1 MKAHADLKNLL
12 KGKKIQAFVKDM
24 CLHAYSW
31 TEKIPTQ
38 YLEYKIFEEFRLRQD
53 TGEKTRIGLDKKLQV
68 IPDVILFIKP
78 GYRALNQG
86 HCFTIA
92 LEIKEFK
99 EDLMR
104 DEKLWK
110 YVGWTDFFF
119 IAVPDDLTQYTFEKI
134 VEVNNEHP
142 ETLSKIGVLGLETGE
157 LYSHPQRSEVSIE
170 KQNLVLQNAVY
181 NYAFKDAKTI
191 FFTPEELPAQVAL
204 TGKNM
209 VDEDAKN
216 SAQNNLQQNC
226 KLKNSDTQQYEEQQN
241 NLQENCTLKNRD
253 TLQYEERQN
262 NLQESCTLRKGGYKQ
277 LSNEEKAARKAAF
290 LARQEFREKRAVE
303 LAEKSTVLNEDI
315 RQRLMAQPPKAQEV
329 FWKIRE
335 SKNGKQLQDIVSEL
349 DYSQR
354 TAAYGLASL
363 TSAGLIKRD
372 GSRKTGAYT
381 VTDVAACNTTCATC
395 SIALQCKDY
404 KPV

>member
-1 MKAHADLKNLL
+1 MKSYIAKAQEVEKKWFVVDAA
-12 KGKKIQAFVKDM
+12 GKPLGRVASQVASILRGKHK
-24 CLHAYSW
+24 
-31 TEKIPTQ
+31 PT
-38 YLEYKIFEEFRLRQD
+38 
-53 TGEKTRIGLDKKLQV
+53 
-68 IPDVILFIKP
+68 
-78 GYRALNQG
+78 
-86 HCFTIA
+86 
-92 LEIKEFK
+92 
-99 EDLMR
+99 
-104 DEKLWK
+104 
-110 YVGWTDFFF
+110 
-119 IAVPDDLTQYTFEKI
+119 
-134 VEVNNEHP
+134 
-142 ETLSKIGVLGLETGE
+142 
-157 LYSHPQRSEVSIE
+157 
-170 KQNLVLQNAVY
+170 
-181 NYAFKDAKTI
+181 
-191 FFTPEELPAQVAL
+191 FTPHVDGGDFVVVVNASKVVL

-209 VDEDAKN
+209 VEEDTKN
-216 SAQNNLQQNC
+216 SA
-226 KLKNSDTQQYEEQQN
+226 QN
-241 NLQENCTLKNRD
+241 NLQENCTLKNSN
-253 TLQYEERQN
+253 TQQHEEQQN
-262 NLQESCTLRKGGYKQ
+262 NLQENCTLRKGGYKQ

>member
-1 MKAHADLKNLL
+1 
-12 KGKKIQAFVKDM
+12 M
-24 CLHAYSW
+24 CLHAYPW
-31 TEKIPTQ
+31 TERIPVE
-38 YLEYKIFEEFRLRQD
+38 YLEYKIFEEFRLRES

-119 IAVPDDLTQYTFEKI
+119 IAVPDDLTQYAFEKI

-191 FFTPEELPAQVAL
+191 FFTPEELPTPVAL

-209 VDEDAKN
+209 VEEDAKN
-216 SAQNNLQQNC
+216 NPQQNC
-226 KLKNSDTQQYEEQQN
+226 KLKNS
-241 NLQENCTLKNRD
+241 D

-262 NLQESCTLRKGGYKQ
+262 NLQENCTLRKGGYKQ

-335 SKNGKQLQDIVSEL
+335 SKKGKQLQDIVSEL

>member
-1 MKAHADLKNLL
+1 MKAHAELKNLL

-24 CLHAYSW
+24 CLHAYPW
-31 TEKIPTQ
+31 TAKIPAQ
-38 YLEYKIFEEFRLRQD
+38 HLEYKIFEEFRLRES
-53 TGEKTRIGLDKKLQV
+53 TGEKTRIGLDKKLQI

-99 EDLMR
+99 DDLMR

-119 IAVPDDLTQYTFEKI
+119 IAVPDDLTQYAFEKI

-181 NYAFKDAKTI
+181 NYAFKDANTI
-191 FFTPEELPAQVAL
+191 FFTPEEPPTPVTS
-204 TGKNM
+204 TGKNISEK
-209 VDEDAKN
+209 DTKI
-216 SAQNNLQQNC
+216 SAQNNLQ
-226 KLKNSDTQQYEEQQN
+226 K
-241 NLQENCTLKNRD
+241 NCTLKEENNK
-253 TLQYEERQN
+253 QY
-262 NLQESCTLRKGGYKQ
+262 SD
-277 LSNEEKAARKAAF
+277 EEKAARKAAF
-290 LARQEFREKRAVE
+290 LARQEFREKQVTE
-303 LAEKSTVLNEDI
+303 LAGKSAVLSEEV
-315 RQRLMAQPPKAQEV
+315 RQRLTALPTKAQEV

-335 SKNGKQLQDIVSEL
+335 SKSGKQLQDIVSEL
-349 DYSQR
+349 NYSQR
-354 TAAYGLASL
+354 TAAYGLANL
-363 TSAGLIKRD
+363 TSAGLVKRA

-381 VTDVAACNTTCATC
+381 VTDIAACDTTCATC

>member
-1 MKAHADLKNLL
+1 MKAHAELKNLL
-12 KGKKIQAFVKDM
+12 KGNNIQSFVKDL
-24 CLHAYSW
+24 CLHAYPW
-31 TEKIPTQ
+31 TERIPAQ
-38 YLEYKIFEEFRLRQD
+38 YLEYKIFEEFRLRES
-53 TGEKTRIGLDKKLQV
+53 TGEKTRIGLDKKLQI

-119 IAVPDDLTQYTFEKI
+119 IAVPDDLTQYAFEKI

-191 FFTPEELPAQVAL
+191 IFKPEEPVSAVP
-204 TGKNM
+204 TPKEN
-209 VDEDAKN
+209 VTDKEDSPK
-216 SAQNNLQQNC
+216 
-226 KLKNSDTQQYEEQQN
+226 N
-241 NLQENCTLKNRD
+241 NLQEDCELNSDDTKQYDIPGNNLQKNCTLKEENNK
-253 TLQYEERQN
+253 QY
-262 NLQESCTLRKGGYKQ
+262 SD
-277 LSNEEKAARKAAF
+277 EEKAARKAAF
-290 LARQEFREKRAVE
+290 LARQEFREKQAVE
-303 LAEKSTVLNEDI
+303 LAGKSTVLSEEV
-315 RQRLMAQPPKAQEV
+315 RQRLTTLPQKTQDM

-335 SKNGKQLQDIVSEL
+335 SDNGKQLQDIVSEL
-349 DYSQR
+349 GYSQR

-363 TSAGLIKRD
+363 TSAGLVKRE

-381 VTDVAACNTTCATC
+381 VTDIAACDTTCATC

>member
-1 MKAHADLKNLL
+1 
-12 KGKKIQAFVKDM
+12 
-24 CLHAYSW
+24 
-31 TEKIPTQ
+31 
-38 YLEYKIFEEFRLRQD
+38 
-53 TGEKTRIGLDKKLQV
+53 
-68 IPDVILFIKP
+68 
-78 GYRALNQG
+78 
-86 HCFTIA
+86 
-92 LEIKEFK
+92 
-99 EDLMR
+99 MR

-119 IAVPDDLTQYTFEKI
+119 IAVPDDLTQYAFEKI

-209 VDEDAKN
+209 VEEDAKN
-216 SAQNNLQQNC
+216 SA
-226 KLKNSDTQQYEEQQN
+226 K
-241 NLQENCTLKNRD
+241 
-253 TLQYEERQN
+253 N

>member
-1 MKAHADLKNLL
+1 MKAHAELKNLL

-24 CLHAYSW
+24 CLHAYPW
-31 TEKIPTQ
+31 TERIPVE
-38 YLEYKIFEEFRLRQD
+38 YLEYKIFEEFRLRES

-119 IAVPDDLTQYTFEKI
+119 IAVPDDLTQYAFEKI

-241 NLQENCTLKNRD
+241 NLQENCTL
-253 TLQYEERQN
+253 
-262 NLQESCTLRKGGYKQ
+262 RKGSYKQ

-315 RQRLMAQPPKAQEV
+315 RQRLMAQ
-329 FWKIRE
+329 
-335 SKNGKQLQDIVSEL
+335 
-349 DYSQR
+349 SQR
-354 TAAYGLASL
+354 TLINEQASRTHEQARMRTEGRSDPDPL
-363 TSAGLIKRD
+363 KNKKTPKFAPKKPFKKPLPVCLFFKHRLLMLYPPPIDLLKIK
-372 GSRKTGAYT
+372 K
-381 VTDVAACNTTCATC
+381 
-395 SIALQCKDY
+395 LQSF
-404 KPV
+404 

>member
-53 TGEKTRIGLDKKLQV
+53 TGEKTRLGLDKKLQV

-86 HCFTIA
+86 HCFTVA

-99 EDLMR
+99 DDLMR

-119 IAVPDDLTQYTFEKI
+119 IAVPDDLTQYAFEKI

-191 FFTPEELPAQVAL
+191 FFTPEELP
-204 TGKNM
+204 TSSENNM
-209 VDEDAKN
+209 QENCILKDNYTQQHDVL
-216 SAQNNLQQNC
+216 QNN
-226 KLKNSDTQQYEEQQN
+226 T
-241 NLQENCTLKNRD
+241 QENCTLK
-253 TLQYEERQN
+253 EEN
-262 NLQESCTLRKGGYKQ
+262 NKR
-277 LSNEEKAARKAAF
+277 LSDEEKAARKAAF

-303 LAEKSTVLNEDI
+303 LAEKSTVLNENI

-372 GSRKTGAYT
+372 GSRKTGAYI

-404 KPV
+404 KPI

>member
-1 MKAHADLKNLL
+1 M
-12 KGKKIQAFVKDM
+12 
-24 CLHAYSW
+24 
-31 TEKIPTQ
+31 
-38 YLEYKIFEEFRLRQD
+38 
-53 TGEKTRIGLDKKLQV
+53 
-68 IPDVILFIKP
+68 
-78 GYRALNQG
+78 
-86 HCFTIA
+86 
-92 LEIKEFK
+92 
-99 EDLMR
+99 
-104 DEKLWK
+104 
-110 YVGWTDFFF
+110 
-119 IAVPDDLTQYTFEKI
+119 
-134 VEVNNEHP
+134 NNEHP

-191 FFTPEELPAQVAL
+191 FFTPEELPATVAL

-209 VDEDAKN
+209 VEEDAKN
-216 SAQNNLQQNC
+216 SV
-226 KLKNSDTQQYEEQQN
+226 QN
-241 NLQENCTLKNRD
+241 NLQEN
-253 TLQYEERQN
+253 
-262 NLQESCTLRKGGYKQ
+262 CTLRKGGYKQ
-277 LSNEEKAARKAAF
+277 LPNEEKAARKAAF

-363 TSAGLIKRD
+363 TSAGLIKRA

-381 VTDVAACNTTCATC
+381 VTDIAACDTTCATC

-404 KPV
+404 KPA

>member
-1 MKAHADLKNLL
+1 MKAHAELKNLL

-24 CLHAYSW
+24 CLHAYPW
-31 TEKIPTQ
+31 TERIPVE
-38 YLEYKIFEEFRLRQD
+38 YLEYKIFEEFRLRES
-53 TGEKTRIGLDKKLQV
+53 TGEKTRIGLDKKLQL

-119 IAVPDDLTQYTFEKI
+119 IAVPDELTQYAFEKI

-157 LYSHPQRSEVSIE
+157 LYSHLQRSEVSIE

-191 FFTPEELPAQVAL
+191 FFTPEELPATVAL
-204 TGKNM
+204 TEKNM
-209 VDEDAKN
+209 VEEDAKN
-216 SAQNNLQQNC
+216 SAQNNLQ
-226 KLKNSDTQQYEEQQN
+226 
-241 NLQENCTLKNRD
+241 EN
-253 TLQYEERQN
+253 
-262 NLQESCTLRKGGYKQ
+262 CTLRKGGYKQ
-277 LSNEEKAARKAAF
+277 LPNEEKAARKAAF

-303 LAEKSTVLNEDI
+303 LAKYV
-315 RQRLMAQPPKAQEV
+315 
-329 FWKIRE
+329 
-335 SKNGKQLQDIVSEL
+335 
-349 DYSQR
+349 
-354 TAAYGLASL
+354 
-363 TSAGLIKRD
+363 
-372 GSRKTGAYT
+372 
-381 VTDVAACNTTCATC
+381 
-395 SIALQCKDY
+395 
-404 KPV
+404 

>member
-1 MKAHADLKNLL
+1 MKAHAELKNLL

-24 CLHAYSW
+24 CLHAYPW
-31 TEKIPTQ
+31 TERIPAQ
-38 YLEYKIFEEFRLRQD
+38 YLEYKIFEEFRLRES
-53 TGEKTRIGLDKKLQV
+53 TGEKTRIGLDKKLQI

-119 IAVPDDLTQYTFEKI
+119 IAVPDDLTQYAFEKI

-191 FFTPEELPAQVAL
+191 IFKPEEPV
-204 TGKNM
+204 
-209 VDEDAKN
+209 
-216 SAQNNLQQNC
+216 SAVSNP
-226 KLKNSDTQQYEEQQN
+226 KEHVTEEEGSLKN
-241 NLQENCTLKNRD
+241 NLQEDCKLNSDDTKQYAILENNLQKNCTLK
-253 TLQYEERQN
+253 EEN
-262 NLQESCTLRKGGYKQ
+262 NKR
-277 LSNEEKAARKAAF
+277 LSDEEKAARKAAY
-290 LARQEFREKRAVE
+290 LARQEFREKRAEV
-303 LAEKSTVLNEDI
+303 LSEKASVLPEEA
-315 RQRLMAQPPKAQEV
+315 RQRLSSLSLKTQEV

-335 SKNGKQLQDIVSEL
+335 AEAGKQLQEMATEL
-349 DYSQR
+349 DYSPR
-354 TAAYGLASL
+354 TIAYGLSSL
-363 TSAGLIKRD
+363 TSAGLIKRA

-381 VTDVAACNTTCATC
+381 VTDIAACDTTCATC

>member
-1 MKAHADLKNLL
+1 
-12 KGKKIQAFVKDM
+12 
-24 CLHAYSW
+24 
-31 TEKIPTQ
+31 
-38 YLEYKIFEEFRLRQD
+38 
-53 TGEKTRIGLDKKLQV
+53 
-68 IPDVILFIKP
+68 
-78 GYRALNQG
+78 
-86 HCFTIA
+86 
-92 LEIKEFK
+92 
-99 EDLMR
+99 
-104 DEKLWK
+104 
-110 YVGWTDFFF
+110 
-119 IAVPDDLTQYTFEKI
+119 
-134 VEVNNEHP
+134 
-142 ETLSKIGVLGLETGE
+142 VLGLETGE

-191 FFTPEELPAQVAL
+191 FFTPEEPPISV
-204 TGKNM
+204 TSTKKNISE
-209 VDEDAKN
+209 EDTKI

-226 KLKNSDTQQYEEQQN
+226 KLKNSDTQQYEKQQN
-241 NLQENCTLKNRD
+241 NLQENCTL
-253 TLQYEERQN
+253 
-262 NLQESCTLRKGGYKQ
+262 RKGSYKQ

-315 RQRLMAQPPKAQEV
+315 RQRLMAQSTKAQEV

-335 SKNGKQLQDIVSEL
+335 SETGKQLQDIVSEL

-372 GSRKTGAYT
+372 GSRKTGAYI

-404 KPV
+404 KPI

>member
-1 MKAHADLKNLL
+1 MPIPGRSAFLL
-12 KGKKIQAFVKDM
+12 N
-24 CLHAYSW
+24 
-31 TEKIPTQ
+31 T
-38 YLEYKIFEEFRLRQD
+38 LEYKIFEEFRLRES

-119 IAVPDDLTQYTFEKI
+119 IAVPDDLTQYAFEKI

-191 FFTPEELPAQVAL
+191 FFTPEEPPIPV
-204 TGKNM
+204 TSTKKNISE
-209 VDEDAKN
+209 EDTKI
-216 SAQNNLQQNC
+216 SAQNNLQ
-226 KLKNSDTQQYEEQQN
+226 
-241 NLQENCTLKNRD
+241 ENGTLKEENNNR
-253 TLQYEERQN
+253 
-262 NLQESCTLRKGGYKQ
+262 
-277 LSNEEKAARKAAF
+277 LSDEEKAARKAAF

-315 RQRLMAQPPKAQEV
+315 RQRLMAQSPKAQEV

-335 SKNGKQLQDIVSEL
+335 SENGKQLQDIVSEL
-349 DYSQR
+349 DYSHN
-354 TAAYGLASL
+354 TL
-363 TSAGLIKRD
+363 LI
-372 GSRKTGAYT
+372 
-381 VTDVAACNTTCATC
+381 
-395 SIALQCKDY
+395 LM
-404 KPV
+404 

>member
-1 MKAHADLKNLL
+1 MKVHAELKNLL

-24 CLHAYSW
+24 CLYAYPW
-31 TEKIPTQ
+31 TERIPVQ
-38 YLEYKIFEEFRLRQD
+38 YLEYKIFEEFRLRED
-53 TGEKTRIGLDKKLQV
+53 TGEKTRLGLDKKLQV

-86 HCFTIA
+86 HCFTVA

-99 EDLMR
+99 DDLMR

-119 IAVPDDLTQYTFEKI
+119 IAVPDDLTQYAFEKI

-170 KQNLVLQNAVY
+170 KQNLVLQSAVY

-191 FFTPEELPAQVAL
+191 IFKPEEPVSAVS
-204 TGKNM
+204 TPKEH
-209 VDEDAKN
+209 VTDEKDSQK
-216 SAQNNLQQNC
+216 NNLQEDC
-226 KLKNSDTQQYEEQQN
+226 KLNGGDTKQYDTSGN
-241 NLQENCTLKNRD
+241 NLQENCTLKGENNK
-253 TLQYEERQN
+253 QY
-262 NLQESCTLRKGGYKQ
+262 SD
-277 LSNEEKAARKAAF
+277 EEKAARKAAF
-290 LARQEFREKRAVE
+290 LARQEFREKQAVE
-303 LAEKSTVLNEDI
+303 LAGKSTVLSEEV
-315 RQRLMAQPPKAQEV
+315 RQRLTTLPQKTQDM

-335 SKNGKQLQDIVSEL
+335 SDNGKQLQDIVSEL
-349 DYSQR
+349 GYSQR

-363 TSAGLIKRD
+363 TSAGLVKRE

-381 VTDVAACNTTCATC
+381 VTDIAACDTTCATC

>member
-1 MKAHADLKNLL
+1 MKAHAELKNLL

-24 CLHAYSW
+24 CLHAYPW
-31 TEKIPTQ
+31 TERIPVE
-38 YLEYKIFEEFRLRQD
+38 YLEYKIFEEFRLRED
-53 TGEKTRIGLDKKLQV
+53 TGEKTRLGLDKKLQI

-78 GYRALNQG
+78 WYRALNQG
-86 HCFTIA
+86 HCFTVA

-99 EDLMR
+99 DDLMR

-119 IAVPDDLTQYTFEKI
+119 IAVSDDLTQYAFEKI

-191 FFTPEELPAQVAL
+191 FFTPEEPPIPV
-204 TGKNM
+204 TSTEKNISE
-209 VDEDAKN
+209 EDTKI
-216 SAQNNLQQNC
+216 SA
-226 KLKNSDTQQYEEQQN
+226 QN
-241 NLQENCTLKNRD
+241 NLQENCILK
-253 TLQYEERQN
+253 EEN
-262 NLQESCTLRKGGYKQ
+262 NKR
-277 LSNEEKAARKAAF
+277 LSDEKKAARKAAY
-290 LARQEFREKRAVE
+290 LARQEFREKRAEE
-303 LAEKSTVLNEDI
+303 LSEKASVLPEEA
-315 RQRLMAQPPKAQEV
+315 RQRLSSLSLKTQEV

-335 SKNGKQLQDIVSEL
+335 AEAGKQLQEMATEL
-349 DYSQR
+349 DYSPR
-354 TAAYGLASL
+354 TIAYGLSSL
-363 TSAGLIKRD
+363 TSAGLIKRA

-381 VTDVAACNTTCATC
+381 VTNIAACDTTCATC

>member
-1 MKAHADLKNLL
+1 M
-12 KGKKIQAFVKDM
+12 
-24 CLHAYSW
+24 
-31 TEKIPTQ
+31 
-38 YLEYKIFEEFRLRQD
+38 
-53 TGEKTRIGLDKKLQV
+53 
-68 IPDVILFIKP
+68 
-78 GYRALNQG
+78 
-86 HCFTIA
+86 
-92 LEIKEFK
+92 
-99 EDLMR
+99 
-104 DEKLWK
+104 
-110 YVGWTDFFF
+110 
-119 IAVPDDLTQYTFEKI
+119 
-134 VEVNNEHP
+134 
-142 ETLSKIGVLGLETGE
+142 
-157 LYSHPQRSEVSIE
+157 
-170 KQNLVLQNAVY
+170 QNAVY

-226 KLKNSDTQQYEEQQN
+226 KLKNSDTKQYDIPGN
-241 NLQENCTLKNRD
+241 NLQKNCTLKGENNK
-253 TLQYEERQN
+253 QY
-262 NLQESCTLRKGGYKQ
+262 SD
-277 LSNEEKAARKAAF
+277 EEKAARKAAF